1 MPLYEYRCASCGRVF
16 EVSHEVGGR
25 PGPCPVCG
33 GEGRRIFTSV
43 GLIFKGSGF
52 HTTDYR
58 QAATKSGANG
68 AGAADAAAPDGGATK
83 DAKPGEGGS
92 KASPS
97 TGTSAG
103 SEAPP
108 KDS

>member
-1 MPLYEYRCASCGRVF
+1 MPLYEYRCTACSHVF

-33 GEGRRIFTSV
+33 GGGRRIFTSV

-58 QAATKSGANG
+58 RTASGPNG
-68 AGAADAAAPDGGATK
+68 AAAKDGAPAEGGTTATGATES
-83 DAKPGEGGS
+83 APRV
-92 KASPS
+92 S
-97 TGTSAG
+97 TGT
-103 SEAPP
+103 EAAS
-108 KDS
+108 KES